1 MKCSLLSTQV
11 IALTLLLCAQISN
24 TYASSEGGSGSAF
37 FAIDTPFVVNL
48 AGKDTLT
55 YLQVNVQFKLKKPE
69 YRAQLQSQM
78 PAIQHTMMMLL
89 SDQTIKSINSVQ
101 GKQALRETALK
112 SLQELCQKL
121 IGNPAIDDI
130 YFTGFVIQ

>member
-1 MKCSLLSTQV
+1 MKLSLLSKRL
-11 IALTLLLCAQISN
+11 IAITLLLCVHLSHSF
-24 TYASSEGGSGSAF
+24 ASSEGGNGSLY
-37 FAIDTPFVVNL
+37 FAIEPAFVVNL
-48 AGKDTLT
+48 AGKDALT

-69 YRAQLQSQM
+69 YRVQLQANM
-78 PAIQHTMMMLL
+78 PAIQYTMMMLL

-112 SLQELCQKL
+112 SMQELSQKL
-121 IGNPAIDDI
+121 IGDPAIDDI

>member
-1 MKCSLLSTQV
+1 MKCSLLSTQA
-11 IALTLLLCAQISN
+11 IALALLLCAQISN
-24 TYASSEGGSGSAF
+24 TYASSEGGNGSAF

-55 YLQVNVQFKLKKPE
+55 YLQVNVQLKLKKPE